1 MTSNPQSQI
10 RNPQSLYRQVLIAT
24 ALGVLVGYL
33 WPAAGVAMK
42 PLGDAFVKL
51 VRMIVAPIIFC
62 TVVGGIAGASDSKIV
77 GKAGIVALVYF
88 EVVTTL
94 ALILGLLVANLV
106 RPGAGMNVDP
116 AQLDANAIAPY
127 QIAGKAQTAS

>member
-1 MTSNPQSQI
+1 MTSNPQS

-62 TVVGGIAGASDSKIV
+62 TVVVGIAGGAGGRTV
-77 GKAGIVALVYF
+77 GKAGV
-88 EVVTTL
+88 L
-94 ALILGLLVANLV
+94 A
-106 RPGAGMNVDP
+106 
-116 AQLDANAIAPY
+116 
-127 QIAGKAQTAS
+127 